1 MDKFLSAVFWGWHWL
16 AWKRHLWCCKCCVSM
31 QEKKSSLTNWTKV
44 CEKFPWNNP
53 FQNAQSREFWEL
65 KRWWPGFNITLFSD
79 CLKNPALDFVH
90 WLIFRTTKSSNL
102 ADNDLLCSME
112 SYWSNLDIR
121 LSENLANLGGKAA
134 LKMLVMEV
142 QEWDWVN
149 YLTWEDGL
157 QLRVEYWKLS
167 YTPSPL
173 GWSKV
178 EPSPLALKRKDWI
191 FQVVDCNISLHLA
204 EI

>member
-1 MDKFLSAVFWGWHWL
+1 M
-16 AWKRHLWCCKCCVSM
+16 
-31 QEKKSSLTNWTKV
+31 
-44 CEKFPWNNP
+44 
-53 FQNAQSREFWEL
+53 
-65 KRWWPGFNITLFSD
+65 
-79 CLKNPALDFVH
+79 LD
-90 WLIFRTTKSSNL
+90 
-102 ADNDLLCSME
+102 
-112 SYWSNLDIR
+112 
-121 LSENLANLGGKAA
+121 
-134 LKMLVMEV
+134 MEV

-191 FQVVDCNISLHLA
+191 FQVVDCNISFSFGRNF
-204 EI
+204 EIAIQYFSEPLSLMKA